1 MTTYLAKPK
10 APKMKMGIS
19 RMAQR
24 VAARFELGRVGAMT
38 ASRPES
44 MSLVRLFAVPCPCL
58 RTCSEW
64 PLCVALSRMCSQ
76 EDSEAGQN
84 KKGNKKKKG
93 KKYVRWGWDRI
104 V

>member
-1 MTTYLAKPK
+1 
-10 APKMKMGIS
+10 
-19 RMAQR
+19 
-24 VAARFELGRVGAMT
+24 
-38 ASRPES
+38 
-44 MSLVRLFAVPCPCL
+44 
-58 RTCSEW
+58 
-64 PLCVALSRMCSQ
+64 MCSQ